1 MEDSRIVELYWSRS
15 EDAIARTADKYGK
28 YCYSIAYHILADGG
42 DADEA
47 VNDTYL
53 GAWNA
58 MPPHRPS
65 VLSTFLGKITR
76 RISINR
82 WNGRRADK
90 RGGGELPLALDEL
103 AEAVPSRDTPEQAVT
118 AGELAE
124 SIDRFLASLPQTERD
139 LFVCRYWFLAPI
151 AELGGKF
158 GFSQSKTKSALFRTR
173 SKLKAHLEKEGFL

>member
-1 MEDSRIVELYWSRS
+1 MNDRQIVELYWQRDEEAIRASSSRYGGYCRR
-15 EDAIARTADKYGK
+15 IAGN
-28 YCYSIAYHILADGG
+28 ILG
-42 DADEA
+42 DWQDVDECLS
-47 VNDTYL
+47 DTWV

-82 WNGRRADK
+82 WNGKKAGK
-90 RGGGELPLALDEL
+90 RGNGEIPLALDEL
-103 AEAVPSRDTPEQAVT
+103 AEAVPSRDTPEHAVA

-158 GFSQSKTKSALFRTR
+158 GFSQSKTKSALLRTR

>member
-1 MEDSRIVELYWSRS
+1 MDDKQIVDLYWSRD
-15 EDAIARTADKYGK
+15 EAAVRETAAKYGS
-28 YCYSIAYHILADGG
+28 YCGRVAGGILADWQ
-42 DADEA
+42 DVEEC
-47 VNDTYL
+47 VSDTWL

-82 WNGRRADK
+82 WNGKKAGK
-90 RGGGELPLALDEL
+90 RGNGEIPLALDEL
-103 AEAVPSRDTPEQAVT
+103 AEAVPSRDTPEHAVA

-158 GFSQSKTKSALFRTR
+158 GFSQSKTKSALLRTR